1 LSLFAAEEEADIER
15 ERGHLMRY
23 LSHVGLALLIVAG
36 SFASLQALPSH
47 GIMETFYTDNT
58 FTDEVGYWY
67 ASCSGAPY
75 LSGSRSP
82 YVYYE
87 DWSCDTGD
95 YFDCYYGE
103 NCTFNG
109 NGSLYQCYPIND
121 VCGGPY

>member
-1 LSLFAAEEEADIER
+1 MWRAGFQAERLFCPYSPSTWKGILGG

-23 LSHVGLALLIVAG
+23 LSHIGLALLIVAG

-87 DWSCDTGD
+87 DWSCETGD
-95 YFDCYYGE
+95 YFDCYY
-103 NCTFNG
+103 
-109 NGSLYQCYPIND
+109 
-121 VCGGPY
+121 